1 MTFIFRHT
9 LCNTNNKP
17 NNNALLLV
25 CSPVVE
31 LSGILPVPMFA
42 QYLNT
47 SSHRAAASAERLSQS
62 TPKTK
67 VDWKTWEAEALVS
80 AGLEHQLVNV
90 YWPNSGERLQTFIYG
105 FDLQRS
111 ELLLDGVYPWPRE
124 LSTIRAEHLQ
134 EQTCWLQLRLNNRYF
149 NIEVRLKEIDHHP
162 QGAYLTVSVIK
173 THLTENRRWDNRAYF
188 ETRKGPEIRFSV
200 AGEPLIRGH
209 LANLSR
215 NGAQIE
221 VYGKNLNGLLTQ
233 HQKLDGRYLFNDLF
247 ELSLS
252 ARVKQ
257 CKFLRAPCCH
267 SIIRLQFQGVSR
279 AASDKLESYIS
290 SVADANEMLVA

>member
-1 MTFIFRHT
+1 
-9 LCNTNNKP
+9 
-17 NNNALLLV
+17 
-25 CSPVVE
+25 
-31 LSGILPVPMFA
+31 MFTR
-42 QYLNT
+42 YLNT
-47 SSHRAAASAERLSQS
+47 SSRRAAASTELLGQP
-62 TPKTK
+62 TPNTK

-124 LSTIRAEHLQ
+124 LNNMRPEHLQ

-162 QGAYLTVSVIK
+162 QGAYITVSVIK

-188 ETRKGPEIRFSV
+188 ETRKGPQIQFSI
-200 AGEPLIRGH
+200 AGEPLINGH

-221 VYGKNLNGLLTQ
+221 VYGKNITHHLTQ
-233 HQKLDGRYLFNDLF
+233 HQTLDGRYSFNDLF

-257 CKFLRAPCCH
+257 CKFLRSPCCH
-267 SIIRLQFQGVSR
+267 SIIRLQFKGVPR